1 MAGLTLEEFLRGL
14 GPGLSPENIF
24 ARLMEQTLQEAEPAL
39 AEAFLMCAVPHRFDA
54 PLLAAL
60 NGGTEEAAEGL
71 IRQMSAL
78 SFVYLAPDGRRYY
91 HENARAYLLAR
102 AREDAARFR
111 DWSARAA
118 DFYEKQ
124 LGMKAFFA
132 KRMGPRQAELT
143 PEEMDLYVE
152 VIYHRLAVDDEA
164 AFPLFEQ
171 AFWDAEFDWRLA
183 VCHTLVASV
192 REQAAVLTGDRALWL
207 RYYEGRLL
215 EAAQR
220 WAEATEVL
228 EPLLHE
234 ELSPKLRSW
243 LTNSLALVYY
253 SQGRWGEALAQY
265 EASLKIERELGDR
278 AGEATTLNNIG
289 NVYDAQGRWG
299 EALAQHEAS
308 LQIVRE
314 LGDRAG
320 EAGTLSNIGNV
331 YDAQGR
337 WGEALAQFEASLKIV
352 RALGDRAGE
361 AQTLNNIGNVY
372 YSQGRL
378 DEAIAC
384 YQQSLAIKRELGDL
398 DGETSSLNNIA
409 ESLKKK
415 GQWEEAIRY
424 YEDALKIARAM
435 NNRVKEA
442 RRLGGLAD
450 VFKETGEWGKAEE
463 YYRQAVEILRET
475 EDREQLGEW
484 LAELSEL
491 YRMQHRWEEA
501 VRCIEEALGIWRQAL
516 SS

>member
-299 EALAQHEAS
+299 EALAQFEASLQIMRALGDRAGEAATLNNIGNVYDAQGRWGEALAQYEASLTIARALGDRAGEARTLNNIGNVYDAQGRWGEALAQHEAS

-409 ESLKKK
+409 L
-415 GQWEEAIRY
+415 
-424 YEDALKIARAM
+424 
-435 NNRVKEA
+435 
-442 RRLGGLAD
+442 
-450 VFKETGEWGKAEE
+450 
-463 YYRQAVEILRET
+463 
-475 EDREQLGEW
+475 
-484 LAELSEL
+484 
-491 YRMQHRWEEA
+491 
-501 VRCIEEALGIWRQAL
+501 
-516 SS
+516 